1 MLIVWDGN
9 NIFRR
14 CLAAPRFAN
23 LTDTKGRPSGGLYGT
38 VSTILKHIDHWRPTH
53 CVVAFDGVN
62 ATATKQKVYSGYKAN
77 RAANT
82 LIGEDAEISK
92 LVHHSMSQTELNQLI
107 ATTKL
112 LDALGLKVYHNDELD
127 ADDIVGTVAKS
138 GCAKRCLIVS
148 NDKDFMQLLGGGVK
162 QLRNDALIGPKEVKQ
177 QFGVNPD
184 QIADFLALSG
194 DSVDGIP
201 GLTGCGPKTAASL
214 LSQYGTIKGIA
225 QSDSPWSVKLKEQK
239 SDIIRFRKL
248 TVIDTAVLSAK
259 EIAGLKESA
268 KPKPYKQPDL
278 TTMIAQ
284 YGLGTLAAWVELH
297 PSSLLDYKNELF

>member
-23 LTDTKGRPSGGLYGT
+23 STDSKGRPSGGLYGT
-38 VSTILKHIDHWRPTH
+38 ISTILKHIDRWRPTH

-62 ATATKQKVYSGYKAN
+62 ATATKQKVFSGYKAN

-82 LIGEDAEISK
+82 LLGEDAEVSK
-92 LVHHSMSQTELNQLI
+92 LMHHSMSQTELNQLV

-112 LDALGLKVYHNDELD
+112 LEALGLKVYHNDELD
-127 ADDIVGTVAKS
+127 ADDIIGTVVKS

-162 QLRNDALIGPKEVKQ
+162 QLRNDELIGAAEVKK

-201 GLTGCGPKTAASL
+201 GLKGCGPKNAAAL
-214 LSQYGTIKGIA
+214 LSQYGNLKGIA
-225 QSDSPWSVKLKEQK
+225 ESNTKWSAKLKEQK
-239 SDIIRFRKL
+239 PDITRFKKL
-248 TVIDTAVLSAK
+248 TLIDTAALSSK
-259 EIAGLKESA
+259 EVAGLKESA
-268 KPKPYKQPDL
+268 KPKPYKQPEL
-278 TTMIAQ
+278 NSMIAL
-284 YGLGTLAAWVELH
+284 YGLGTLAAWVSSH
-297 PSSLLDYKNELF
+297 PSSLLDYRNELF